1 MRIRKL
7 MYITFDIFKGIDK
20 IEALLE
26 NKKIDKLE
34 LSNLLDS
41 MKFISKYLNDE
52 IYKIREDFYYLEN
65 ENSQLISENAELKK
79 LIKILIN
86 ISNYDSRE

>member
-20 IEALLE
+20 IETLLE

-41 MKFISKYLNDE
+41 IKFMSKYLNDE

>member
-1 MRIRKL
+1 MRIRNL

-20 IEALLE
+20 IETLLE

-41 MKFISKYLNDE
+41 IKFMSKYLNDE